1 MIISKIYTTM
11 FPPNAYVQIL
21 FSFMCDLNVKVTLK
35 QTNNQKNPKKYFSL
49 GSCNLNEYKSL

>member
-1 MIISKIYTTM
+1 M